1 MIVSKQTKKPKPKPK
16 TKKGG
21 SNVLL
26 STLANLPS
34 NYTIISP
41 GIITGRSIRSMGIV
55 NSLLSGLSSIVGSKQ
70 NWTGIEEILDN
81 VREEALREMIERST
95 QYNPDAIFGIN
106 IELSEISSGKSN
118 ALLVCTVSG
127 TMCKHI

>member
-1 MIVSKQTKKPKPKPK
+1 MISFKNKPKPKSKKP
-16 TKKGG
+16 KKGG

-26 STLANLPS
+26 STLTNLPN
-34 NYTIISP
+34 NYKIISP

-81 VREEALREMIERST
+81 VRKEALDEMIDRSKE
-95 QYNPDAIFGIN
+95 YNPDAIFGIN

-127 TMCKHI
+127 TMCKNI